1 MSWDINHVVL
11 VGRLTRDPELTYTP
25 SGAAVCRFSIAVN
38 RTSGSGNP
46 QDDTGTSYFTIVTW
60 NKTAEICKEY
70 LSKGKQVGVE
80 GRLQQRRWA
89 GQDGIRRSTVEIVAS
104 NVQFF
109 GPPGPQRGEIMERE
123 QPAVK
128 PESEVG
134 RSLVEEEKV
143 NFGTE
148 DEEPFL
154 SELDDDEI
162 PF

>member
-38 RTSGSGNP
+38 RTSGGGNP
-46 QDDTGTSYFTIVTW
+46 QDDSGTSYFTIVTW

-89 GQDGIRRSTVEIVAS
+89 GQDGVRRSTIEIVAN

-109 GPPGPQRGEIMERE
+109 GPPGPARVEPLGKEPQLEEPVEEGT
-123 QPAVK
+123 K
-128 PESEVG
+128 P
-134 RSLVEEEKV
+134 LVEESKV
-143 NFGTE
+143 DFGSE